1 MNPILNEAINTL
13 SIVINVSTGLAH
25 PLDDSR
31 AKELF
36 KALKK
41 YNIPLNGADIYS
53 LAISNSWPEP
63 HAKQLVE
70 VAEKIERGDRVKIR
84 ERRDWG
90 EPTVR
95 RIIAGLG
102 RDV

>member
-1 MNPILNEAINTL
+1 MNPILEEAIKTL
-13 SIVINVSTGLAH
+13 SVVVNVSTGLAH

-41 YNIPLNGADIYS
+41 YNVPLSAADVYS
-53 LAISNSWPEP
+53 LAISDAWPER
-63 HAKQLVE
+63 HAKQLAE
-70 VAEKIERGDRVKIR
+70 LAEKVGRGGRVQIR

-95 RIIAGLG
+95 RIISELG
-102 RDV
+102 QNA